1 MPLKAGDGVVPS
13 SLTNNLFDMAEEY
26 GNSDKTT
33 KEVITGNNEV
43 LVPVDMNK
51 DFLKNISQNGVP
63 TLSPN
68 YNSFVG
74 NQNIPVPD
82 LPIQKVNNN
91 TTISY
96 GSLLTVNGNV
106 DK

>member
-33 KEVITGNNEV
+33 EEVITGNNEV